1 MFYRKKWMLEL
12 ERFFETYYPIIID
25 KLSKEL
31 DKRYKYHDERHTI
44 DVIEKTQLIGAR
56 ESVEERDLVLLKIA
70 ALFHDT
76 GFLFVRALHEKKSVE
91 IFRESLQGFQM
102 DAHDQEVVER
112 CILATK
118 MPQQPNSL
126 LEMVICD
133 ADLDYLGRTD
143 FHPISETLY
152 EEMFSCNEIPGRHQW
167 NELQIR
173 FLSAHRFH
181 TPSSIALRQPGLD
194 QNIQLIQKLISKAV

>member
-1 MFYRKKWMLEL
+1 MLEL
-12 ERFFETYYPIIID
+12 ERFFETYYPVIID

-76 GFLFVRALHEKKSVE
+76 GFLYVRALHEKKSVE

-194 QNIQLIQKLISKAV
+194 QNIQLIQTLISKAV

>member
-1 MFYRKKWMLEL
+1 MLEL

-152 EEMFSCNEIPGRHQW
+152 EEMFSCNEIPGRLQW

-194 QNIQLIQKLISKAV
+194 QNIQLIQTLISKAV